1 MNDEPR
7 TPEEARWMASV
18 LDPEKAKRR
27 IKYGYIILAVWTGL
41 SIFWL
46 TDLIRADEPLRW
58 ADGLVGLVMLMGIMS
73 GVAGIVSN
81 RRIAKGRRPL
91 KF

>member
-1 MNDEPR
+1 
-7 TPEEARWMASV
+7 MASV
-18 LDPEKAKRR
+18 LDPAKAKRR

-41 SIFWL
+41 SIYWL

-73 GVAGIVSN
+73 GIAGIVSN
-81 RRIAKGRRPL
+81 SRIAKGRRPL